1 MQIKSIQNAPNLYG
15 KKVLLRADF
24 NVPIKDGKIQ
34 DEFKI
39 KQQLET
45 VDFLLRNHCRIILLT
60 HLGEPKPGKF
70 DKKYSVVPIAKELS
84 KLLDRKITVAKGV
97 DEFMAGREISKAKY
111 GDIVMLEN
119 IRFEIGE
126 KKNDK
131 KLAKNLAKLADIYV
145 NDAFAVSHRAH
156 ASVSAI
162 KKYLPSYAGLLLAQE
177 VTSLNKALN
186 PKKPLI
192 TLIGGAKISTKI
204 NLIKKLEKNSA
215 KILLGGGVANN
226 FLLARGYEIGRS
238 IVDKE
243 DINFAKK
250 FKDKKIILPVDVVTS
265 ATAKGTTAKV
275 KGIKNVNKIDYIYDI
290 GPETI
295 RLYAHYIK
303 KAATII
309 WNGPMGKFEEDKFK
323 HGTISVAITV
333 AARSKGWAFGVV
345 GGGETVEAL
354 KLTKMFTDVDW
365 VSTGGGAMLSYL
377 GGEKMPGLEGIVR
390 S

>member
-24 NVPIKDGKIQ
+24 NVPIKNGKIQ

-45 VDFLLRNHCRIILLT
+45 VDFLLKNHCRIILLT
-60 HLGEPKPGKF
+60 HLGEPQPGKF
-70 DKKYSVVPIAKELS
+70 DKKYSVVPIAKDLS
-84 KLLDRKITVAKGV
+84 KLLSKKITVVKEIN
-97 DEFMAGREISKAKY
+97 EFIAGRKISKAKY
-111 GDIVMLEN
+111 GEIIMLEN
-119 IRFEIGE
+119 VRFEVGE

-131 KLAKNLAKLADIYV
+131 KFAKSLAKLADIYV

-156 ASVSAI
+156 ASVSVI
-162 KKYLPSYAGLLLAQE
+162 KNYLPSYAGLLLAKE
-177 VTSLNKALN
+177 VVNLNKALN

-192 TLIGGAKISTKI
+192 TIIGGAKISTKI
-204 NLIKKLEKNSA
+204 NLIKKLEKKSSQ
-215 KILLGGGVANN
+215 ILLGGGVANN

-238 IVDKE
+238 IFDKE

-250 FKDKKIILPVDVVTS
+250 FKSKKLILPVDVVTS
-265 ATAKGTTAKV
+265 VRSNGGVAKA

-323 HGTISVAITV
+323 HGTMSLAITV

-354 KLTKMFTDVDW
+354 KLTKMFSDVDW

-377 GGEKMPGLEGIVR
+377 GGEKMPGLEGLVK
-390 S
+390 